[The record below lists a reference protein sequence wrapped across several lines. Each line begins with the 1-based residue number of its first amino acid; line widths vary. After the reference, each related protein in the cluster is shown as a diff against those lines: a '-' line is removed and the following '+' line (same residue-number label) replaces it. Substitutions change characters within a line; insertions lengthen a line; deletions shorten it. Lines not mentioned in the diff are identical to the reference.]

1 MDESVFG
8 TVLAACFENDRDYKK
23 NINTFDI
30 QVMPDRNEGHLRLLR
45 VDSKLDKGR
54 VVEDFPCKGKVYKS
68 LTEF

>member
-30 QVMPDRNEGHLRLLR
+30 HVMPDRNEGHLRLESWFKIR
-45 VDSKLDKGR
+45 QGKGCGG
-54 VVEDFPCKGKVYKS
+54 FPMQRQGV
-68 LTEF
+68 